1 MVSCDFILLNDQQWH
16 ILPQN
21 AVNIV
26 FESRGSTADVY
37 TSHDGTNPGG
47 LNEIEH
53 LIGTLTPQG
62 PGNKDHLAIDKVA
75 GFCLQKVRA
84 DITGGTGDIR
94 VYFNRIK
101 L

>member
-1 MVSCDFILLNDQQWH
+1 MVSSDFIDLSNGQWH

-26 FESRGSTADVY
+26 FESRGISADIY

-47 LNEIEH
+47 VTDIEH
-53 LIGTLTPQG
+53 LIGPLTPQG

-84 DITGGTGDIR
+84 DIISGTGSIR